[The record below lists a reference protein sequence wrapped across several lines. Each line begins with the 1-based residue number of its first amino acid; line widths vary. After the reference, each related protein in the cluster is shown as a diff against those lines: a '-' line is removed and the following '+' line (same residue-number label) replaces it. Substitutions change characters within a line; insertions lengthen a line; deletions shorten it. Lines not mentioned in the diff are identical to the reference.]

1 MYKNTI
7 LLQYF
12 IVNRLHG
19 GVFMNLN
26 NITKINKNLK
36 KKRKKEEEKFRGLT
50 INNGKTCGQRK

>member
-19 GVFMNLN
+19 GMFMNLN
-26 NITKINKNLK
+26 NITKINTNFK
-36 KKRKKEEEKFRGLT
+36 KKRKIPGSSDK
-50 INNGKTCGQRK
+50 

>member
-19 GVFMNLN
+19 GMFMNLN
-26 NITKINKNLK
+26 NITKINKKNLK
-36 KKRKKEEEKFRGLT
+36 KREKKR
-50 INNGKTCGQRK
+50 RKILGSSDK

>member
-19 GVFMNLN
+19 GMFMNLN
-26 NITKINKNLK
+26 NITKINKNFKKNK
-36 KKRKKEEEKFRGLT
+36 KKNKKNSGV
-50 INNGKTCGQRK
+50 

>member
-19 GVFMNLN
+19 GMFMNLN
-26 NITKINKNLK
+26 NITKINKNFK
-36 KKRKKEEEKFRGLT
+36 KKEREKKKKNSGV
-50 INNGKTCGQRK
+50 